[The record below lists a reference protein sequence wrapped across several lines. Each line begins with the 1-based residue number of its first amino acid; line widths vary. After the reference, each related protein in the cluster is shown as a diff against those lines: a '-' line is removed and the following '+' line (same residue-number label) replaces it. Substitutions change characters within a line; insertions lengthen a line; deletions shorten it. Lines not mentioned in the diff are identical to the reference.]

1 MKILMKSGLSKENF
15 IVRKKLN
22 ENNIEIQLL
31 KEFYSNEISL
41 MQYFNMIVN
50 SELDVSII
58 HTPLVDGEDVE
69 IDDFYDKIKK
79 DVFFKTCELA
89 NMVGIKFNK
98 NIMVIVHSSM
108 NFNQDIT
115 NLNKIALI
123 DNVLFDVFNKYP
135 NILIAIEN
143 IIPLANNYKGYYGRN
158 GFLNDN
164 CMYVDYFID
173 KYGFK
178 DKIGTV
184 LDTCHALVTIKLL
197 EYCKISI
204 TLDKF
209 FEWNKKNVMLIHLAN
224 LGDNGYGK
232 NNHGI
237 GFIEGKDLELLSDIM
252 YLYHKY
258 EYDCPITI
266 EVREKDYLNPV
277 NYLKTK
283 ENLLSINSF

>member
-1 MKILMKSGLSKENF
+1 MKIMIKSGLSEKNF

-41 MQYFNMIVN
+41 MEYFNMIVN
-50 SELDVSII
+50 SELDISII

-69 IDDFYDKIKK
+69 IDDFYDKVKK
-79 DVFFKTCELA
+79 DIFFKTCELA

-98 NIMVIVHSSM
+98 NIIVIVHCAM

-115 NLNKIALI
+115 NLNKIKLI
-123 DNVLFDVFNKYP
+123 DNVLLDGFNKYP
-135 NILIAIEN
+135 NISIAIEN
-143 IIPLANNYKGYYGRN
+143 IIPLVNNYKGAYGRN

-164 CMYVDYFID
+164 CMYVNYFIE
-173 KYGFK
+173 KYGFE

-184 LDTCHALVTIKLL
+184 LDTCHALITIKLL
-197 EYCKISI
+197 EYCKMSI

-209 FEWNKKNVMLIHLAN
+209 FEWNNNNVMLIHLAN
-224 LGDNGYGK
+224 VGDNGYGK

-237 GFIEGKDLELLSDIM
+237 GFIQGKDLELLNDIM
-252 YLYHKY
+252 NLYNKY
-258 EYDCPITI
+258 EYNCPITI
-266 EVREKDYLNPV
+266 EVREDDYLNPI

-283 ENLLSINSF
+283 ENLLSIISF